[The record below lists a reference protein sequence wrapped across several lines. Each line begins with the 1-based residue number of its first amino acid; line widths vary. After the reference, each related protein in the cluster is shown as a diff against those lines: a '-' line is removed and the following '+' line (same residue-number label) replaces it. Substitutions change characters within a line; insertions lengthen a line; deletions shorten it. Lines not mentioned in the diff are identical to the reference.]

1 MSFLKKV
8 KSSVYDPLYYSEILN
23 MNFGGSLKYFFKLSL
38 LLALVGAV
46 YLSFVSIPKVNSF
59 ISTFGDRVVDA
70 YPAELEVRLKNGLV
84 STNVVEPYIIP
95 LPKDDF
101 NSEYSK
107 SNYEN
112 LIVIDT
118 KSDLSLDKF
127 NAYNTVVLLTKN
139 AVLTRDKGKITITEL
154 KGTSDLTINRDK
166 LVYWVGKV
174 TPFVK
179 KLPYIIPVIVFTGLF
194 LYFAFSLFYLLFV
207 ALLVFIIGKIRK
219 LGLSYKKSYQISLHA
234 ITLPLILSTVS
245 LFINIKMFRFVPT
258 IILLVVVWVNLKA
271 KDPVLPL
278 A

>member
-1 MSFLKKV
+1 MNFLKKV
-8 KSSVYDPLYYSEILN
+8 KSSVYDPIYYSEILN

-38 LLALVGAV
+38 LLALVGAI

-59 ISTFGDRVVDA
+59 ISTFGDRVVEA
-70 YPAELEVRLKNGLV
+70 YPAELEVRLKDGLV

-95 LPKDDF
+95 LPKDEF
-101 NSEYSK
+101 NADYNK

-179 KLPYIIPVIVFTGLF
+179 KLPYIIPVLVFTGLF

>member
-234 ITLPLILSTVS
+234 ITLPLILSMVS
-245 LFINIKMFRFVPT
+245 WFVNIKMFFLLPT
-258 IILLVVVWVNLKA
+258 IILLVVVWANLKA

>member
-1 MSFLKKV
+1 MNFLKKV
-8 KSSVYDPLYYSEILN
+8 KSSVYDPIYYSEILN

-38 LLALVGAV
+38 LLALVGAI

-234 ITLPLILSTVS
+234 ITLPLILSMVS
-245 LFINIKMFRFVPT
+245 WFVNIKMFFLLPT
-258 IILLVVVWVNLKA
+258 IILLVVVWANLKA

>member
-1 MSFLKKV
+1 MNFLKKV
-8 KSSVYDPLYYSEILN
+8 KSSVYDPIYYSEILN

-59 ISTFGDRVVDA
+59 ISTFGDKVVSA
-70 YPAELEVRLKNGLV
+70 YPAELEVRLKDGLV

-95 LPKDDF
+95 LPKDEF
-101 NSEYSK
+101 NSDYNK

-139 AVLTRDKGKITITEL
+139 AVITRDKGKITITEL

-179 KLPYIIPVIVFTGLF
+179 KLPYIIPVLVFTGLF

-234 ITLPLILSTVS
+234 ITLPLILSMVS
-245 LFINIKMFRFVPT
+245 WFINIKMFFLLPT
-258 IILLVVVWVNLKA
+258 IILLVVVWVNLKV

>member
-1 MSFLKKV
+1 MNFLKKV

-95 LPKDDF
+95 LPKDEF
-101 NSEYSK
+101 NADYNK

-234 ITLPLILSTVS
+234 ITLPLILSMVS
-245 LFINIKMFRFVPT
+245 WFINIKMFLFVPT

>member
-234 ITLPLILSTVS
+234 ITLPLILSMVS
-245 LFINIKMFRFVPT
+245 WFINIKMFLFVPT

>member
-1 MSFLKKV
+1 MNFLKKV

-38 LLALVGAV
+38 LLALVGAI

-59 ISTFGDRVVDA
+59 ISTFGDRVVEA
-70 YPAELEVRLKNGLV
+70 YPAELEVRLKDGLV

-95 LPKDDF
+95 LPKDEF
-101 NSEYSK
+101 NADYNK

-234 ITLPLILSTVS
+234 ITLPLILSMVS
-245 LFINIKMFRFVPT
+245 WFINIKMFLFVPT

-271 KDPVLPL
+271 KNPVLPL

>member
-1 MSFLKKV
+1 MNFLKKV

-59 ISTFGDRVVDA
+59 ISTFGDRVVEA
-70 YPAELEVRLKNGLV
+70 YPAELEVRLKDGLV

-95 LPKDDF
+95 LPKDEF
-101 NSEYSK
+101 NADYNK

-179 KLPYIIPVIVFTGLF
+179 KLPYIIPVLVFTGLF

-207 ALLVFIIGKIRK
+207 ALLVFIMGKIRK

-234 ITLPLILSTVS
+234 ITLPLILSMVS
-245 LFINIKMFRFVPT
+245 WFVNIKMFFLLPT

>member
-1 MSFLKKV
+1 
-8 KSSVYDPLYYSEILN
+8 

-95 LPKDDF
+95 LPKDEF
-101 NSEYSK
+101 NADYNK

-234 ITLPLILSTVS
+234 ITLPLILSMVS
-245 LFINIKMFRFVPT
+245 WFVNIKMFFFVPT

>member
-1 MSFLKKV
+1 MNFLKKV
-8 KSSVYDPLYYSEILN
+8 KSSVYDPIYYSEILN

-38 LLALVGAV
+38 LLALVGAI

-59 ISTFGDRVVDA
+59 ISTFGDRVVEA
-70 YPAELEVRLKNGLV
+70 YPAELEVRLKDGLV

-95 LPKDDF
+95 LPKDEF
-101 NSEYSK
+101 NADYNK

-207 ALLVFIIGKIRK
+207 ALLVFIMGKIRK

-234 ITLPLILSTVS
+234 ITLPLILSMMS
-245 LFINIKMFRFVPT
+245 WFINIKMFLFVPT